1 MSVDSFLFGSISFK
15 SHRHREQ
22 TCGQDELVCA
32 VTIMNVN

>member
-1 MSVDSFLFGSISFK
+1 MSVDSFCLKVQVFE

-32 VTIMNVN
+32 VKIMSVN